1 MTDPEKII
9 AVLVRRLGGKVSIS
23 LTEVAEM
30 RNSTV
35 TVVQEPRFLGTTIE
49 VEMPPIDAEFEVV
62 GDVKLVAD
70 AR

>member
-35 TVVQEPRFLGTTIE
+35 TVVQEPRSRWWAT
-49 VEMPPIDAEFEVV
+49 
-62 GDVKLVAD
+62 
-70 AR
+70 